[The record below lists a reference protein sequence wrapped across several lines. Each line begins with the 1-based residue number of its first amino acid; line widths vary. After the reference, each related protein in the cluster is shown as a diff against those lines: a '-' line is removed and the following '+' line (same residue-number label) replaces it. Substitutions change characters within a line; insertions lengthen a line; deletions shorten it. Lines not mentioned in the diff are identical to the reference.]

1 MVRQEFFLKENKIY
15 KNRKVRNKTTTVE
28 YAIVYTDYT
37 RKLLEKLLELIR
49 KLSKFTKEKINM

>member
-1 MVRQEFFLKENKIY
+1 MVRQELFLKENKIY

-49 KLSKFTKEKINM
+49 KLSKFTNEKINM

>member
-1 MVRQEFFLKENKIY
+1 MVRQELFLKENKIY